1 MERLR
6 EGTVCANGLR
16 FATLEMGE
24 GPLVLCLHGFPDHA
38 RSFRHQLP
46 VLAEAGF
53 RAVAPFMRGYAP
65 SEIPRAGPY
74 QSAALAEDALALIE
88 ALGHDRAM
96 IFGHDWGAVAAYGA
110 AILAPERVTRLVTV
124 AVPHG
129 PALPSAFVI
138 DYDQQRRS
146 WYMFFFQH
154 PLAEVAVAHD
164 DFRFLERLWQ
174 DWAPGWDCPAEE
186 MEALKA
192 TFRIPGVL
200 AAALGYY
207 RATLNPLNQD
217 PALAEIQARLVAS
230 PIDVPT
236 LMIHGARDGCI
247 GRDLL
252 VGMEMFFPRGLQ
264 IEVIPDAG
272 HFVHQEQPEVVNR
285 LLLAFLREVKRPV
298 PR

>member
-1 MERLR
+1 
-6 EGTVCANGLR
+6 
-16 FATLEMGE
+16 
-24 GPLVLCLHGFPDHA
+24 
-38 RSFRHQLP
+38 
-46 VLAEAGF
+46 
-53 RAVAPFMRGYAP
+53 
-65 SEIPRAGPY
+65 
-74 QSAALAEDALALIE
+74 
-88 ALGHDRAM
+88 
-96 IFGHDWGAVAAYGA
+96 
-110 AILAPERVTRLVTV
+110 
-124 AVPHG
+124 
-129 PALPSAFVI
+129 
-138 DYDQQRRS
+138 
-146 WYMFFFQH
+146 
-154 PLAEVAVAHD
+154 
-164 DFRFLERLWQ
+164 
-174 DWAPGWDCPAEE
+174 

-236 LMIHGARDGCI
+236 LMIHGGRDGCI